1 MRKIEQQMNDAVAN
15 NKNWQ
20 SANTSVHYNE
30 ENGVSIVRLHGNKI
44 AEIGDD
50 YLQIF
55 DGGWQTTTTKSR
67 LNALIDRFCNAVT
80 DGVFQK
86 DYQWYVRDNNVTKD
100 FESGY
105 IFAWRNH
112 PEETNTFLFLI
123 TSFFITMQVTNSATI
138 VDYFPEAFIAEGH
151 PIKGMIVTI
160 KRFNKRVTFRAN
172 GMKSYSTIVAT
183 DARNEWESRIA
194 KGATVTNFNTDKMPR
209 SEYMPLM
216 CWLCLFS
223 LILPTPNWCKPQPTL
238 WTKIN

>member
-1 MRKIEQQMNDAVAN
+1 MTRWSVYIRCMGDNAPFTSLTSPNMRKIEQQMNEAVAN

-86 DYQWYVRDNNVTKD
+86 DYQWYVRDNNVTRD
-100 FESGY
+100 FDNGY
-105 IFAWRNH
+105 IFAWD
-112 PEETNTFLFLI
+112 
-123 TSFFITMQVTNSATI
+123 
-138 VDYFPEAFIAEGH
+138 DYTERLTLSP
-151 PIKGMIVTI
+151 
-160 KRFNKRVTFRAN
+160 
-172 GMKSYSTIVAT
+172 YSLPSHSSHQFHE
-183 DARNEWESRIA
+183 NC
-194 KGATVTNFNTDKMPR
+194 PR
-209 SEYMPLM
+209 HCYRCS
-216 CWLCLFS
+216 S
-223 LILPTPNWCKPQPTL
+223 LAIYWCKKVHCKCTTISKWFH
-238 WTKIN
+238 WTK